1 MSQIKDSGIKWI
13 GKIPKE
19 WTLKKIKY
27 ITKIPITD
35 GPHETPVFVDE
46 GIPFY
51 SVDSI
56 QNEHIVYEPCR
67 YISGD
72 DAKRYDKK
80 EVPIYGDI
88 LIGKAASIGKVAV
101 IDRNIRM
108 QIWSPLAIIR
118 TNEKIMHNLFLKYYL
133 LSNSAQIEIELRSTS
148 NTQKNIAMK
157 DIENII
163 VPLADID
170 EQALIAKFLDDKVE
184 KIDEILNDLNNQIEL
199 LNKYKKSLITETVTR
214 GLNPNVELKDSGV
227 DWIGMIPESWIENK
241 IKYIAKVNGR
251 VGFKGYSKDDL
262 VGPDEGAYTIGGKHI
277 STNKLNL
284 DEPEYISWKKYY
296 ESPEIMIHKN
306 DIIMAQRGTLGKVV
320 IIEDDI
326 GEATINPSL
335 VLLNKIDINNKFL
348 YWIINSD
355 VIRENINVVN
365 TSTAVPMISQTQIG
379 NFKICIPPRKEQD
392 EIVNY
397 LDKKCKEIDD
407 LISDKQMQ
415 IEKMEKYKKS
425 LIYEYVTGKKRV
437 KGAEE
442 LYG

>member
-1 MSQIKDSGIKWI
+1 MSKMKDSGIKWI
-13 GKIPKE
+13 GEIPE
-19 WTLKKIKY
+19 NWEIYSLK
-27 ITKIPITD
+27 
-35 GPHETPVFVDE
+35 H
-46 GIPFY
+46 
-51 SVDSI
+51 
-56 QNEHIVYEPCR
+56 
-67 YISGD
+67 
-72 DAKRYDKK
+72 
-80 EVPIYGDI
+80 
-88 LIGKAASIGKVAV
+88 
-101 IDRNIRM
+101 
-108 QIWSPLAIIR
+108 
-118 TNEKIMHNLFLKYYL
+118 LFQMF
-133 LSNSAQIEIELRSTS
+133 AGG
-148 NTQKNIAMK
+148 
-157 DIENII
+157 
-163 VPLADID
+163 DID
-170 EQALIAKFLDDKVE
+170 EYDFSDEYTEQTPYPIYSNSLENKGLFGYTSKYRFSGNTFTVTGRGDVGKAIVRNDSYYPIVRLLVCVPIQKDDTRYFAYCVNSADLLGEQTAMAQLTTQKLGINKFPRPNIKEQQVIASFLNDKVK

-199 LNKYKKSLITETVTR
+199 LNKYKKSLITETVIR

-227 DWIGMIPESWIENK
+227 DWIGMIPESWIGNK

-284 DEPEYISWKKYY
+284 DEPEYISWEKYY

-306 DIIMAQRGTLGKVV
+306 DIIMSQRGTLGKVV

-392 EIVNY
+392 EIANY
-397 LDKKCKEIDD
+397 LDKKCDEIDKII
-407 LISDKQMQ
+407 LDKQTQ

>member
-1 MSQIKDSGIKWI
+1 MSKMKDSGIKWI
-13 GKIPKE
+13 GEIPE
-19 WTLKKIKY
+19 NWEIYSLK
-27 ITKIPITD
+27 
-35 GPHETPVFVDE
+35 H
-46 GIPFY
+46 
-51 SVDSI
+51 
-56 QNEHIVYEPCR
+56 
-67 YISGD
+67 
-72 DAKRYDKK
+72 
-80 EVPIYGDI
+80 
-88 LIGKAASIGKVAV
+88 
-101 IDRNIRM
+101 
-108 QIWSPLAIIR
+108 
-118 TNEKIMHNLFLKYYL
+118 LFQMF
-133 LSNSAQIEIELRSTS
+133 AGG
-148 NTQKNIAMK
+148 
-157 DIENII
+157 
-163 VPLADID
+163 DID
-170 EQALIAKFLDDKVE
+170 EYDFSDEYTEQTPYPIYSNSLENKGLFGYTSKYRFSGNTFTVTGRGDVGKAIVRNDSYYPIVRLLVCVPIQKDDTRYFAYCVNSADLLGEQTAMAQLTTQKLGINKFPRPNIKEQQVIASFLNDKVK

-199 LNKYKKSLITETVTR
+199 LNKYKKSLITETVIR

-227 DWIGMIPESWIENK
+227 DWIGMIPESWTENK

-284 DEPEYISWKKYY
+284 DEPEYISWEKYY

-306 DIIMAQRGTLGKVV
+306 DIIMSQRGTLGKVV

-392 EIVNY
+392 EIANY
-397 LDKKCKEIDD
+397 LDKKCDEIDKII
-407 LISDKQMQ
+407 LDKQNQ

>member
-1 MSQIKDSGIKWI
+1 MAKMKDSGIKWI
-13 GKIPKE
+13 GEIPKE
-19 WTLKKIKY
+19 WNVKRTKYEYEIQTGFTPDTSNDEYYTDEDGYTWVSIADISNTKNNEILNSSAQVSKKY
-27 ITKIPITD
+27 IDEKHPKITKK
-35 GPHETPVFVDE
+35 GNLL
-46 GIPFY
+46 Y
-51 SVDSI
+51 SFKLSV
-56 QNEHIVYEPCR
+56 
-67 YISGD
+67 
-72 DAKRYDKK
+72 
-80 EVPIYGDI
+80 
-88 LIGKAASIGKVAV
+88 GKVAFAGK
-101 IDRNIRM
+101 D
-108 QIWSPLAIIR
+108 LY
-118 TNEKIMHNLFLKYYL
+118 TNEAIASFSCKKENSLKYLYYASFL
-133 LSNSAQIEIELRSTS
+133 IEENANVNIYNAKILNQDLINNSIT
-148 NTQKNIAMK
+148 
-157 DIENII
+157 II
-163 VPLADID
+163 PNYK
-170 EQALIAKFLDDKVE
+170 EQQLIASFLDNKVC
-184 KIDEILNDLNNQIEL
+184 KIDGILNDLNKQLDIL
-199 LNKYKKSLITETVTR
+199 SRYKESLITEIVTK
-214 GLNPNVELKDSGV
+214 GLKSDVRMKKTGI
-227 DWIGMIPESWIENK
+227 DWIGKIPESWIENK

-392 EIVNY
+392 EIANY
-397 LDKKCKEIDD
+397 LDKKCDEIDK
-407 LISDKQMQ
+407 IIVDKQTQ
-415 IEKMEKYKKS
+415 IEKIEKYKKS
-425 LIYEYVTGKKRV
+425 LIYEYVTGKRRV

>member
-1 MSQIKDSGIKWI
+1 MTKMKDSGIRWI
-13 GKIPKE
+13 GEIPE
-19 WTLKKIKY
+19 NWEIYSLK
-27 ITKIPITD
+27 
-35 GPHETPVFVDE
+35 H
-46 GIPFY
+46 
-51 SVDSI
+51 
-56 QNEHIVYEPCR
+56 
-67 YISGD
+67 
-72 DAKRYDKK
+72 
-80 EVPIYGDI
+80 
-88 LIGKAASIGKVAV
+88 
-101 IDRNIRM
+101 
-108 QIWSPLAIIR
+108 
-118 TNEKIMHNLFLKYYL
+118 LFQMF
-133 LSNSAQIEIELRSTS
+133 AGG
-148 NTQKNIAMK
+148 
-157 DIENII
+157 
-163 VPLADID
+163 DID
-170 EQALIAKFLDDKVE
+170 EYDFSEEYTEQTPYPIYSNSLENKGLFGYTSKYRFSGNTFTVTGRGDVGKAIVRNDSYYPIVRLLVCVPIQKDDTRYFAYCVNSADLLGEQTAMAQLTTQKLGINKFPRPNIKEQQVISSFLNDKVK

-199 LNKYKKSLITETVTR
+199 LNKYKKSLITETVIR

-284 DEPEYISWKKYY
+284 DEPEYISWEKYY

-306 DIIMAQRGTLGKVV
+306 DIIMSQRGTLGKVV

-355 VIRENINVVN
+355 VIREKINVVN

-379 NFKICIPPRKEQD
+379 NFKICIPPRKEQG
-392 EIVNY
+392 EIANY
-397 LDKKCKEIDD
+397 LDKKCDEIDKII
-407 LISDKQMQ
+407 LDKQTQ

>member
-1 MSQIKDSGIKWI
+1 MSKMKDSGIKWI
-13 GKIPKE
+13 GEIPE
-19 WTLKKIKY
+19 NWEIYSLK
-27 ITKIPITD
+27 
-35 GPHETPVFVDE
+35 H
-46 GIPFY
+46 
-51 SVDSI
+51 
-56 QNEHIVYEPCR
+56 
-67 YISGD
+67 
-72 DAKRYDKK
+72 
-80 EVPIYGDI
+80 
-88 LIGKAASIGKVAV
+88 
-101 IDRNIRM
+101 
-108 QIWSPLAIIR
+108 
-118 TNEKIMHNLFLKYYL
+118 LFQMF
-133 LSNSAQIEIELRSTS
+133 AGG
-148 NTQKNIAMK
+148 
-157 DIENII
+157 
-163 VPLADID
+163 DID
-170 EQALIAKFLDDKVE
+170 EYDFSDEYTEQTPYPIYSNSLENKGLFGYTSKYRFSGNTFTVTGRGDVGKAIVRNDSYYPIVRLLVCVPIQKDDTRYFAYCVNSADLLGEQTAMAQLTTQKLGINKFPRPNIKEQQVIASFLNDKVK

-199 LNKYKKSLITETVTR
+199 LNKYKKSLITEIVIR

-227 DWIGMIPESWIENK
+227 DWIGMIPESWTENK

-284 DEPEYISWKKYY
+284 DEPEYISWEKYY

-306 DIIMAQRGTLGKVV
+306 DIIMSQRGTLGKVV

-392 EIVNY
+392 EIANY
-397 LDKKCKEIDD
+397 LDKKCDEIDKII
-407 LISDKQMQ
+407 LDKQNQ

>member
-1 MSQIKDSGIKWI
+1 MTKMKDSGIKWI
-13 GKIPKE
+13 GEIPEK
-19 WTLKKIKY
+19 WSINKIKY
-27 ITKIPITD
+27 EYKIQTGFTPDTSREDYYSDD
-35 GPHETPVFVDE
+35 GVTWISIADLTNCKNKIISESTSKISEKYIKEKHPAIVLKDSLLYSFKLSVGKVGFAGKD
-46 GIPFY
+46 FY
-51 SVDSI
+51 TNEAIASF
-56 QNEHIVYEPCR
+56 QNEKDVCLNYLYYAAFLIEENAN
-67 YISGD
+67 IN
-72 DAKRYDKK
+72 
-80 EVPIYGDI
+80 IYGAKI
-88 LIGKAASIGKVAV
+88 LNQDLINNSIT
-101 IDRNIRM
+101 IM
-108 QIWSPLAIIR
+108 PPL
-118 TNEKIMHNLFLKYYL
+118 K
-133 LSNSAQIEIELRSTS
+133 
-148 NTQKNIAMK
+148 
-157 DIENII
+157 
-163 VPLADID
+163 
-170 EQALIAKFLDDKVE
+170 EQQLIATFLDNKVV
-184 KIDEILNDLNNQIEL
+184 KIDEILKSLNNQIEL
-199 LNKYKKSLITETVTR
+199 LNKYKKSLITETVIR
-214 GLNPNVELKDSGV
+214 GLEPNVELKDSGV

-284 DEPEYISWKKYY
+284 DEPEYISWEKYY

-306 DIIMAQRGTLGKVV
+306 DIIMSQRGTLGKVV

-392 EIVNY
+392 EIANY
-397 LDKKCKEIDD
+397 LDKKCDEIDKII
-407 LISDKQMQ
+407 LDKQTQ
-415 IEKMEKYKKS
+415 IEKIEKYKKS

-437 KGAEE
+437 KGVEE

>member
-1 MSQIKDSGIKWI
+1 MSNMKDSGIKWI
-13 GKIPKE
+13 GEIPE
-19 WTLKKIKY
+19 NWEIYSLK
-27 ITKIPITD
+27 
-35 GPHETPVFVDE
+35 H
-46 GIPFY
+46 
-51 SVDSI
+51 
-56 QNEHIVYEPCR
+56 
-67 YISGD
+67 
-72 DAKRYDKK
+72 
-80 EVPIYGDI
+80 
-88 LIGKAASIGKVAV
+88 
-101 IDRNIRM
+101 
-108 QIWSPLAIIR
+108 
-118 TNEKIMHNLFLKYYL
+118 LFQMF
-133 LSNSAQIEIELRSTS
+133 AGG
-148 NTQKNIAMK
+148 
-157 DIENII
+157 
-163 VPLADID
+163 DID
-170 EQALIAKFLDDKVE
+170 EYDFSDEYTEQTPYPIYSNSLENKGLFGYTSKYRFSGNTFTVTGRGYVGKATVRNDSYYPIVRLLVCVPIQKDDTRYFAYCVNSADLLGEQTAMAQLTTQKLGINKFPRPNIKEQQVIASFLNDKVK
-184 KIDEILNDLNNQIEL
+184 KIDEILNDLNNQVGI
-199 LNKYKKSLITETVTR
+199 LNKYKKSLITETVTG
-214 GLNPNVELKDSGV
+214 GLNPKVKMKNSKIN
-227 DWIGMIPESWIENK
+227 WIEMIPESWIENK

-284 DEPEYISWKKYY
+284 DEPEYISWEKYY

-306 DIIMAQRGTLGKVV
+306 DIIMSQRGTLGKVV

-392 EIVNY
+392 EIANY
-397 LDKKCKEIDD
+397 LDKKCTEIDE
-407 LISDKQMQ
+407 LIANKQEQ